1 MAFKIKSLFVV
12 IPLVFLIIVIPLF
25 YMPEITTVKG
35 HAIPDSYTLEP
46 NSLLKKSESF
56 PSSISILFS
65 ERPEPKIS
73 YIHVTNSDGERI
85 DNNDFK
91 ITGKNDRRGTVTVDK
106 SLIRD
111 GIYSVSWSTMSL
123 DDGHVAKGTY
133 VVGVGVG
140 SSLPA
145 GTVPATVTDNN
156 ILYSPKMAIVK
167 IPIVLGQVYVLG
179 FVFSQLF
186 IWKDIHK
193 QELRNI
199 IDLLLRRRFTN
210 SILIISLAMV
220 GAATLIPVFQ
230 SSTISETQSDYFKN
244 LALLYFETTNGMAWL
259 IRIISCI
266 IIAFAAYYYGRA
278 VKEHSDGFIY
288 PRSRNKGT
296 ILLFILLTGAS
307 IFIATNS
314 ITSHSSSIASWS
326 QLGIITDFVHTIVV
340 SIWIGGLMYIP
351 YVLLPNLIT
360 ISNNISGNVQQII
373 AQPKSILML
382 ILSRFSVVSTICV
395 GVVGITG
402 LFLAWLHIQNI
413 DELLLSNYG
422 RTLIVKLSLILPVV
436 ILGGYHQFWISRK
449 LKLLDFERVNNV
461 NYSNNRS
468 SIQSFS
474 SLKTSVKIECILAL
488 GVLCVASFLTVTS
501 PPTDSQNNEIVPL
514 NPNGDMSSGVQDEL
528 VRTLETQGIHIRL
541 VISPFVT
548 GFNNFT
554 VNILGNTES
563 IGQFSNASIEFRKSD
578 LSLGP
583 VFANLAKNNETSYSV
598 NGGYLSQP
606 GLWHVKV
613 TVKRP
618 NSYDLNYRTSFT
630 LNKSGGSE
638 SLHEQHHVDSREV
651 LDDDNPN
658 HTSSFTPMV
667 IGLSVVVAILSAYF
681 CIKALKRLR
690 TIQQYLGLHSHQK

>member
-1 MAFKIKSLFVV
+1 MPFKIKSPFAVTT
-12 IPLVFLIIVIPLF
+12 LVLMIIIIPLF
-25 YMPEITTVKG
+25 YLPEITTVNG

-46 NSLLKKSESF
+46 NSLLEESESF

-73 YIHVTNSDGERI
+73 YIHVTNSDGERM

-91 ITGKNDRRGTVTVDK
+91 ITGENDRRGTVTVDK

-111 GIYSVSWSTMSL
+111 GIYSVSWSTLSL

-140 SSLPA
+140 SALPA
-145 GTVPATVTDNN
+145 GTVPETVTDNN
-156 ILYSPKMAIVK
+156 IVYSPAMAIVK
-167 IPIVLGQVYVLG
+167 IPIVVGQVCVLG

-199 IDLLLRRRFTN
+199 IDSLLRRRFAN
-210 SILIISLAMV
+210 SIIIISIVMAI
-220 GAATLIPVFQ
+220 AATLIPIFQ
-230 SSTISETQSDYFKN
+230 STTISETQSDYFKN
-244 LALLYFETTNGMAWL
+244 LALLYFETTNGIAWI
-259 IRIISCI
+259 IRIVSCV
-266 IIAFAAYYYGRA
+266 IIALAAYCYSRA
-278 VKEHSDGFIY
+278 VTNELNGFIY
-288 PRSRNKGT
+288 SRSRNKGT
-296 ILLFILLTGAS
+296 ILLYILLATVS

-314 ITSHSSSIASWS
+314 FTSHSSSIASWS
-326 QLGIITDFVHTIVV
+326 ELGIIADFAHSTVV
-340 SIWIGGLMYIP
+340 SIWIGGLMYIM
-351 YVLLPNLIT
+351 YVFLPNVIT
-360 ISNNISGNVQQII
+360 ISNNISGKAQQII
-373 AQPKSILML
+373 IQPKSILIL
-382 ILSRFSVVSTICV
+382 ILSRFSIVSTICA

-402 LFLAWLHIQNI
+402 LFLAWLHIQNM
-413 DELLLSNYG
+413 DELLLSDYG

-449 LKLLDFERVNNV
+449 LKVLDFERVNNV
-461 NYSNNRS
+461 NDSSNTS
-468 SIQSFS
+468 SIQRFS

-501 PPTDSQNNEIVPL
+501 PPTTSQNDEIAQL
-514 NPNGDMSSGVQDEL
+514 NPNGDISSAMQNEL
-528 VRTLETQGIHIRL
+528 VRMLETQGIPIMF

-554 VNILGNTES
+554 VNILGNTDS
-563 IGQFSNASIEFRKSD
+563 IAQFSNASIEFRKTD

-583 VFANLAKNNETSYSV
+583 IFANLAKNNETSYSV

-606 GLWHVKV
+606 GMWDVKI

-630 LNKSGGSE
+630 VNKSSD
-638 SLHEQHHVDSREV
+638 SMHEQHHVDSLEV
-651 LDDDNPN
+651 VDDDNPN
-658 HTSSFTPMV
+658 YTSSFTPTV
-667 IGLSVVVAILSAYF
+667 IGLSFVVAILSTYF
-681 CIKALKRLR
+681 CINALKRLK
-690 TIQQYLGLHSHQK
+690 TVQQKLGLNSHHQ

>member
-1 MAFKIKSLFVV
+1 MLFKIKSLFVV
-12 IPLVFLIIVIPLF
+12 TTLVFLVIIIPLF
-25 YMPEITTVKG
+25 YLPEITTVKG

-46 NSLLKKSESF
+46 NSLLEKSESF

-73 YIHVTNSDGERI
+73 YIHVTNSEGARM

-91 ITGKNDRRGTVTVDK
+91 ITGENERRGTVTVDK
-106 SLIRD
+106 SLIKND
-111 GIYSVSWSTMSL
+111 IYSVSWSTLSL

-145 GTVPATVTDNN
+145 DSVHKTVTDNN
-156 ILYSPKMAIVK
+156 IVYSPAMAIVK
-167 IPIVLGQVYVLG
+167 IPIVVGQVYVLG

-186 IWKDIHK
+186 IWKDISK

-199 IDLLLRRRFTN
+199 IDSLLRRRFTN
-210 SILIISLAMV
+210 SIIAISIAMAI
-220 GAATLIPVFQ
+220 AATLIPVFQ
-230 SSTISETQSDYFKN
+230 STTISETQSDYLKN
-244 LALLYFETTNGMAWL
+244 LVILYFETTNGIAWL
-259 IRIISCI
+259 IRIISCV
-266 IIAFAAYYYGRA
+266 IIAFAAYHYGRS
-278 VKEHSDGFIY
+278 VTEKSDGFIY
-288 PRSRNKGT
+288 AGSRNKAT
-296 ILLFILLTGAS
+296 ILLYIILTATC
-307 IFIATNS
+307 IFIGTNS
-314 ITSHSSSIASWS
+314 FTSHSSSIASWS
-326 QLGIITDFVHTIVV
+326 QLGIIADFAHSIVV
-340 SIWIGGLMYIP
+340 SIWIGGLMYIL

-360 ISNNISGNVQQII
+360 ISNNISGKVQQII

-402 LFLAWLHIQNI
+402 LFLAWLHIQNM
-413 DELLLSNYG
+413 DELLLSDYG
-422 RTLIVKLSLILPVV
+422 RTLIVKLSLIPPVV
-436 ILGGYHQFWISRK
+436 ILGGYHQFWVSRK
-449 LKLLDFERVNNV
+449 LKLLDFGRVNNV
-461 NYSNNRS
+461 NDSSNAS
-468 SIQSFS
+468 SIHRFS
-474 SLKTSVKIECILAL
+474 SLKTSVKIECILAI

-501 PPTDSQNNEIVPL
+501 PPGASQNNKIVQL
-514 NPNGDMSSGVQDEL
+514 NPNGNMSSDLQDEL

-554 VNILGNTES
+554 VNILANTES

-583 VFANLAKNNETSYSV
+583 IFANLVKNNETSYSV

-606 GLWHVKV
+606 GLWDLKV

-630 LNKSGGSE
+630 VNKSGDRM
-638 SLHEQHHVDSREV
+638 HEQHHVDSLRV
-651 LDDDNPN
+651 VDDDNRY
-658 HTSSFTPMV
+658 HRSSFTPMV
-667 IGLSVVVAILSAYF
+667 IGLSVIVAILSTYF
-681 CIKALKRLR
+681 CINALKRLK
-690 TIQQYLGLHSHQK
+690 TIQQKLGLNSHHQ